1 MVCLSEF
8 SCIGKGL
15 ILSKA
20 EVAVTDAKV
29 EKTYKFEIKV
39 GSLNQG

>member
-1 MVCLSEF
+1 MVCLSKF

-20 EVAVTDAKV
+20 EVADAKV
-29 EKTYKFEIKV
+29 VENTYKFEIKV